1 MNRTWVGVGNDA
13 LGMDEDDRDGAV
25 IPPAS
30 IHTEEGVMED
40 VVVVVVVV
48 VMVVLLLLRL
58 VQEWTL

>member
-1 MNRTWVGVGNDA
+1 MGVGNDA
-13 LGMDEDDRDGAV
+13 SGMDEDDRDGAV

-30 IHTEEGVMED
+30 IHMEEGVMED

-48 VMVVLLLLRL
+48 VLLLLRL